1 MHAADRAKA
10 FLYDL
15 VVAGV
20 YDLTRASTEP
30 VFLRIAEKLIREVE
44 QQAAD
49 CHTETLRRRT
59 GL

>member
-1 MHAADRAKA
+1 MKADDRAA
-10 FLYDL
+10 FLLGDL
-15 VVAGV
+15 STAGI
-20 YDLTRASTEP
+20 YIELHQRPTL
-30 VFLRIAEKLIREVE
+30 LRIVEKMIRDVE